1 MGRKAAG
8 ETVLPGAGAT
18 APRGVELARWTRWIG
33 GACINVACIPTKSLV
48 ASARVERTLRRAKE
62 LGILVDGSRVDLDLL
77 REHKTGV
84 VEAMIATNLAQFE
97 ASGLELV
104 MGTARFAAH
113 CRAAQRGR
121 HSHDPGA

>member
-1 MGRKAAG
+1 MEKVDLLVVGSGKAGKTLAMDQARAGRN
-8 ETVLPGAGAT
+8 VVM
-18 APRGVELARWTRWIG
+18 VEAEMIG

-48 ASARVERTLRRAKE
+48 ASARVERTLRRAEE

-84 VEAMIATNLAQFE
+84 VEAMIATNRAQFE

-113 CRAAQRGR
+113 C
-121 HSHDPGA
+121 